1 MMMCSDYGNYRAS
14 TFADIFPDADKF
26 FSEYT
31 QSILFTADT
40 SDENKIPSNY
50 MRILWGLLYAR
61 YGNSSIASSDP
72 NRFKYQLWSIIYSAG
87 PAWVKKLELQAKL
100 RNLTDEEL
108 VTGSKTIS
116 NLAYHDGTAPS
127 TATLDEIQA
136 ISQQN
141 TVNTKRSK
149 LDGYNLLYS
158 LLVQDVTDEFLR
170 RFKKLFLQV
179 VAPEG
184 PLWYKESDIYE

>member
-1 MMMCSDYGNYRAS
+1 MNTYLIPMNEGTGPYIKKIVANSEQTAKEKLYKQLY
-14 TFADIFPDADKF
+14 DKYEF
-26 FSEYT
+26 VEG
-31 QSILFTADT
+31 D
-40 SDENKIPSNY
+40 
-50 MRILWGLLYAR
+50 
-61 YGNSSIASSDP
+61 
-72 NRFKYQLWSIIYSAG
+72 
-87 PAWVKKLELQAKL
+87 
-100 RNLTDEEL
+100 
-108 VTGSKTIS
+108 
-116 NLAYHDGTAPS
+116 
-127 TATLDEIQA
+127 TLDEIQA

-179 VAPEG
+179 VAPEK